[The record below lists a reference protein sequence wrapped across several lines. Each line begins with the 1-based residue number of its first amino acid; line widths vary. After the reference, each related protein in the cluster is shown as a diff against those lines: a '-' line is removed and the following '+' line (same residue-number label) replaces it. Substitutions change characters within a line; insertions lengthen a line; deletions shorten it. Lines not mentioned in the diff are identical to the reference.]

1 MHTVNTKHASKQ
13 TCNYDHIS
21 DFYSL
26 VGAIALES

>member
-1 MHTVNTKHASKQ
+1 MCTANIKYASKQ
-13 TCNYDHIS
+13 TGNYDYIP